1 MNSVTGN
8 AALLKK
14 TYIPKY
20 IFTVAKVTSAL
31 VDYAFSLGA
40 LIIVMIFTRTPFHLS
55 MLLIPILMIQL
66 YIFCLGVGFLLAE
79 LNVYFRDI
87 QYIYKAITTAWMY
100 LTPIFYPIDILPA
113 GLRLMIENGNAM
125 YYYIMQFRII
135 VLEGVLPSAKLFV
148 GGWVFALAM
157 FAIGLSV
164 FQKHK
169 DNFILYI

>member
-1 MNSVTGN
+1 
-8 AALLKK
+8 
-14 TYIPKY
+14 
-20 IFTVAKVTSAL
+20 
-31 VDYAFSLGA
+31 
-40 LIIVMIFTRTPFHLS
+40 
-55 MLLIPILMIQL
+55 
-66 YIFCLGVGFLLAE
+66 
-79 LNVYFRDI
+79 
-87 QYIYKAITTAWMY
+87 
-100 LTPIFYPIDILPA
+100 
-113 GLRLMIENGNAM
+113 M

>member
-1 MNSVTGN
+1 
-8 AALLKK
+8 
-14 TYIPKY
+14 
-20 IFTVAKVTSAL
+20 
-31 VDYAFSLGA
+31 
-40 LIIVMIFTRTPFHLS
+40 MIFTRTPFHLS